1 MMIRGAVRAICWFG
15 FVTSLLAITL
25 HAAQSEIEITRDIIY
40 GSADGT
46 DLKLDIYRP
55 AATALLPAILIL
67 HASNGTK
74 SDPDLVVPWAQY
86 LAGQGYL
93 AIAVEHRLL
102 PFYGGPGFPAQLQD
116 VKCAVRWARANA
128 TTWNINP
135 DRIGI
140 LGFSSGGWLAEL
152 VGTTDNSSNLE
163 GSCGDTPISSRVQAV
178 IAYYSPSDL
187 LKMPA
192 IGQYDVGNVLIG
204 KPCLPGPSQDAT
216 LCMQASP
223 VTYISSDDPPFL
235 LAHGTKD
242 TNIPF
247 EQSELMQSA
256 LSAAGV
262 NVELVKVEGAGHIWK
277 IDTDY
282 EKQVEAS
289 LISFLEKHLKH

>member
-1 MMIRGAVRAICWFG
+1 MMRSAARAICWVG
-15 FVTSLLAITL
+15 IVTSLLAITL
-25 HAAQSEIEITRDIIY
+25 HADRPEVQITRDIIY
-40 GSADGT
+40 GSADGK
-46 DLKLDIYRP
+46 DLKLDIYQP
-55 AATALLPAILIL
+55 ASTVPLPAILIL

-86 LAGQGYL
+86 LAGQGY
-93 AIAVEHRLL
+93 IAVAIEHRLL

-116 VKCAVRWARANA
+116 VKCAVRWVRINA
-128 TTWNINP
+128 ATQNINP

-152 VGTTDNSSNLE
+152 IGTTDSSSNLE
-163 GSCGDTPISSRVQAV
+163 GSCGDLSVSSRVQAV
-178 IAYYSPSDL
+178 VAYYSPSDL

-204 KPCLPGPSQDAT
+204 KACLPGSSQDAA
-216 LCMQASP
+216 LCIQASP
-223 VTYISSDDPPFL
+223 ITYVSSDDPPVL

-247 EQSELMQSA
+247 EQSELMQST

-262 NVELVKVEGAGHIWK
+262 DVELVKVDGAGHIWK

-289 LISFLEKHLKH
+289 LTPFLEKNLKD